1 MPHYPLNHHM
11 RQTYRFIAFL
21 AGAYLVVT
29 GVIGVASTWGD
40 SFFGRDGHSWSLG
53 LRVNPAGAWLLV
65 VLGLI
70 VVAATLAGG
79 NVHHNVTVVTGWA
92 MCAIAVLI
100 MTTMQTDANAVDAS
114 MINVI
119 VLLILGLVT
128 LTAGLYGKVGS
139 HEAARAE
146 AAAEHPSH

>member
-1 MPHYPLNHHM
+1 MAHYPLNHHL
-11 RQTYRFIAFL
+11 RQTYRFVAFL
-21 AGAYLVVT
+21 AGAYLLVT
-29 GVIGVASTWGD
+29 GVIGVVTTWGD
-40 SFFGRDGHSWSLG
+40 SFFGRDGHDWSLG
-53 LRVNPAGAWLLV
+53 LRVNPAGAWLLT
-65 VLGLI
+65 VLGLV

-79 NVHHNVTVVTGWA
+79 NIHHNVTLVAGWA
-92 MCAIAVLI
+92 ICGIAVLI
-100 MTTMQTDANAVDAS
+100 MATMQTDANAVNAS

-139 HEAARAE
+139 RQAARTE